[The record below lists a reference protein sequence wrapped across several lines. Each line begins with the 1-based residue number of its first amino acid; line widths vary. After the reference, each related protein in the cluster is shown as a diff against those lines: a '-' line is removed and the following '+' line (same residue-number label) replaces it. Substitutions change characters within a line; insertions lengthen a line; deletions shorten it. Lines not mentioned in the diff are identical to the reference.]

1 MVALAELVAYLDGL
15 LQASEVSDHAPNGLQ
30 VEGQPEV
37 RRLLTGVTAC
47 EALLREAVAW
57 GAHAVLVH
65 HGWFWKGEPAPVVG
79 MRRRRL
85 ALLLHHDVSLI
96 AYHLPLDRHP
106 ELGNNAQLARV
117 LGLEGAAAVG
127 EGGLLWAATLEP
139 ALSLEALARR
149 VAAAL
154 GREPLTVVGGRHPV
168 RRLCWCTGAA
178 QGLIHAAAAC
188 GADAFLSGEISERT
202 VHEAR
207 ELGVHYLAAG
217 HHATERYGVRALGEH
232 LAARFALDHRNVE
245 LDNPA

>member
-1 MVALAELVAYLDGL
+1 MVGLAELVAYLDAL
-15 LQASEVSDHAPNGLQ
+15 LEAPGTSDHAPNGLQ
-30 VEGQPEV
+30 VEGRPEV

-57 GAHAVLVH
+57 GADAVLVH

-85 ALLLHHDVSLI
+85 ALLLRHDVSLI

-106 ELGNNAQLARV
+106 ELGNNARLARV

-127 EGGLLWAATLEP
+127 EGGLLWEAALEP
-139 ALSLEALARR
+139 ALPLDALARR

-154 GREPLTVVGGRHPV
+154 GREPLAVAAGTHPV

-178 QGLIHAAAAC
+178 QGLIHAAAAR

-232 LAARFALDHRNVE
+232 LAARFGLRHRHVE
-245 LDNPA
+245 VDNPA